1 MTRLN
6 GIRTLVYDN
15 LVDAKNRSKK
25 YYDRAINP
33 RNFKLGDY
41 VYLLKGP
48 KPNKFGDH
56 YTGPHKI
63 LEIIDN
69 TNIRISIN
77 KTSKVVHA
85 NRLRISHINQEIK
98 VKKNLRIKI

>member
-1 MTRLN
+1 M
-6 GIRTLVYDN
+6 VYDN
-15 LVDAKNRSKK
+15 SVDAKNRSKK
-25 YYDRAINP
+25 YYDRAINH
-33 RNFKLGDY
+33 RNFKLVDY

-48 KPNKFGDH
+48 KPNKFGDY

-69 TNIRISIN
+69 TNIRIN

-85 NRLRISHINQEIK
+85 NRLWISHIN
-98 VKKNLRIKI
+98 